1 MAIAFGYPL
10 LFSPFSLPAPNNL
23 FALESLTV
31 RGTTMPKENKKR
43 GRREEQKKRKREHLD
58 DESAHKKHKK
68 SIEQAEYTSLNEE
81 AQQDEAFDGVTRPG
95 EMPFYGMLDEEEQEY
110 FKRADEMLELN
121 QFNDPEER
129 SLFLD
134 NVYREADGK
143 ELKIANSQSCSR
155 LMERLI
161 LLSTPTQLKGLFQK
175 FNGQ

>member
-1 MAIAFGYPL
+1 
-10 LFSPFSLPAPNNL
+10 
-23 FALESLTV
+23 
-31 RGTTMPKENKKR
+31 MPKENKKR

-58 DESAHKKHKK
+58 DESAHKKRKK
-68 SIEQAEYTSLNEE
+68 PVEQAEYIPLNEE
-81 AQQDEAFDGVTRPG
+81 AQQDEAFGVTRPG